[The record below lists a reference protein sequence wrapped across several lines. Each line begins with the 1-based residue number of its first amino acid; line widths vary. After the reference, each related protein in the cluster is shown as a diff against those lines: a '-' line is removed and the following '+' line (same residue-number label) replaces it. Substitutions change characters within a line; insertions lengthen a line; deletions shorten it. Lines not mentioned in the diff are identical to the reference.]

1 MAQHQGNGRNPA
13 APDEHRPSWRVQDEE
28 RDRRGASEDEDRYM
42 RDRIDRRMDQRY
54 GSHWED
60 RSSRWGRE
68 EGRYDEDRRNLGYPS
83 HMEERARERE
93 MDERYAQRRGGRWS
107 EQDRERMRSVG
118 GGGYGHGAYE
128 GMSGGGYLGQGGQM
142 MGREVWGNEGY
153 AGGTSYGDQSGYGA
167 MQPWRGE
174 WQRVE
179 REGQRWREPEWRGRD
194 WQGGPPEGMR
204 GPGTY
209 GQGYGGSQGMYGQQP
224 MQHGGR
230 GAQGHGGVYGQGGYN
245 EGMYGRGGM
254 QNRYGSQG
262 YQGWGQEP
270 GVRSYRGKGP
280 AGYTRS
286 DERIRETVCEILTEH
301 DQIDATNIEVTV
313 KNGEVVLSGT
323 VEDRRQKRLAEDVV
337 ADVSGV
343 KDVQN
348 QIRVSAE
355 KQPSTSTETEKRGR
369 A

>member
-1 MAQHQGNGRNPA
+1 MASQQGNGRNMA
-13 APDEHRPSWRVQDEE
+13 APDEHRPSWRVQDDE
-28 RDRRGASEDEDRYM
+28 RGRRSTREDDDRYA
-42 RDRIDRRMDQRY
+42 RDRY

-60 RSSRWGRE
+60 RSNLWGRE
-68 EGRYDEDRRNLGYPS
+68 EGRYDEDRGYASRGVGYPS

-93 MDERYAQRRGGRWS
+93 PDERYAHRRGGRWS
-107 EQDRERMRSVG
+107 ERDRERMRGVG

-128 GMSGGGYLGQGGQM
+128 GGYLGQGGQL
-142 MGREVWGNEGY
+142 MGREMWGDE
-153 AGGTSYGDQSGYGA
+153 GGTSYGNQGGYGA
-167 MQPWRGE
+167 REPWRGE

-179 REGQRWREPEWRGRD
+179 REGSRSREHER
-194 WQGGPPEGMR
+194 
-204 GPGTY
+204 
-209 GQGYGGSQGMYGQQP
+209 GYGGSQGMYGQQP
-224 MQHGGR
+224 MRYGGH

-245 EGMYGRGGM
+245 EGMYGRGGV
-254 QNRYGSQG
+254 QDEYGSRG

-270 GVRSYRGKGP
+270 GAPSYRGKGP

-286 DERIRETVCEILTEH
+286 DERIRELVCEVLTED

-313 KNGEVVLSGT
+313 KGGEVILSGS

-337 ADVSGV
+337 AEVWGV

-348 QIRVSAE
+348 QIRVGVDKKA
-355 KQPSTSTETEKRGR
+355 STSTETPAAEKRGR